1 MARAARWGMTTI
13 TITTTPDMLT
23 PAHLA
28 LVQWLSPGFPTGAF
42 AYSHGLE
49 REIALG
55 HVTDAA
61 HFEAWLANILRFG
74 AGWQDAVLLCHAL
87 DNDADLDALDDLAR
101 ALQPSAERLREGREQ
116 GAALART
123 VSAITGRA
131 LPARMLPV
139 ALAEAARTPGLP
151 KADVVALYLQGF
163 AGNLVTIATRHVPLG
178 QSAAQAVLHRLHPVI
193 ATLATQ
199 ATTAP
204 LDDLGG
210 CALAGD
216 LAALQHET
224 MDVRIFRT

>member
-1 MARAARWGMTTI
+1 
-13 TITTTPDMLT
+13 MLT

-28 LVQWLSPGFPTGAF
+28 LVQWLSPAFPTGAF

-55 HVTDAA
+55 NVTDAA
-61 HFEAWLANILRFG
+61 SLEAWLANILRFG

-87 DNDADLDALDDLAR
+87 DDDADAGALDDLAR
-101 ALQPSAERLREGREQ
+101 ALQPSAERLREGLEQ

-123 VSAITGRA
+123 VAAITGRA
-131 LPARMLPV
+131 LPERMLPV
-139 ALAEAARTPGLP
+139 ALGEAARGLGLP
-151 KADVVALYLQGF
+151 KADVAALHLQSF

-178 QSAAQAVLHRLHPVI
+178 QSEAQAVLHRLQPLI
-193 ATLATQ
+193 AALAME
-199 ATTAP
+199 AAAAP
-204 LDDLGG
+204 LDDLAG

>member
-1 MARAARWGMTTI
+1 M
-13 TITTTPDMLT
+13 T

-28 LVQWLSPGFPTGAF
+28 LVQWLSPAFPTGAF

-55 HVTDAA
+55 NVTDAA
-61 HFEAWLANILRFG
+61 SLELWLENILRFG
-74 AGWQDAVLLCHAL
+74 AGWQDAVLLAHAL
-87 DNDADLDALDDLAR
+87 DADADTEALDDLAR
-101 ALQPSAERLREGREQ
+101 ALQPSAERLQEGQEQ

-123 VSAITGRA
+123 VAAITGRA

-139 ALAEAARTPGLP
+139 ALGEAARGLGLP
-151 KADVVALYLQGF
+151 KADVAALHLQGF

-178 QSAAQAVLHRLHPVI
+178 QSEAQAVLHRLQPLT
-193 ATLATQ
+193 ASLAE
-199 ATTAP
+199 AAAVAP
-204 LDDLGG
+204 LDDLAG

-224 MDVRIFRT
+224 MEVRIFRT

>member
-1 MARAARWGMTTI
+1 
-13 TITTTPDMLT
+13 MLT

-28 LVQWLSPGFPTGAF
+28 LVQWLSPAFPTGAF

-49 REIALG
+49 REIELG
-55 HVTDAA
+55 SVTDAA
-61 HFEAWLANILRFG
+61 SFEAWLGNILRFG

-87 DNDADLDALDDLAR
+87 DAGADLDALDDLAR
-101 ALQPSAERLREGREQ
+101 ALQPSAERLQEGQEQ
-116 GAALART
+116 GTALART
-123 VSAITGRA
+123 VAAITGRA

-139 ALAEAARTPGLP
+139 ALGEAARALGLP
-151 KADVVALYLQGF
+151 KADVAALHLQGF

-178 QSAAQAVLHRLHPVI
+178 QSAAQAVLHRLQPLI
-193 ATLATQ
+193 ATLA
-199 ATTAP
+199 AEAAAAP
-204 LDDLGG
+204 LDDLAG